1 MNKYESDVLMYISS
15 RLRKS
20 DFYQKYID
28 KYKKEN
34 DCKSQ
39 VEAVDWLDIEID
51 QFINKHFFQS
61 NSQEFLVFLQDIK
74 YIYKKIYVIIKK
86 AI

>member
-39 VEAVDWLDIEID
+39 VEAVDGLDIEID